1 MIGPF
6 SVMRIKRS
14 LIGRLTVVPA
24 LAVLLA
30 APVLSG
36 CMETMGQQ
44 GAGVGAL
51 GGALVGSML
60 GPGANQA
67 QNALIGLA
75 VGSLVGYAVGNEMD
89 KNDQAKLSQAL
100 ETLPSKKTSTWVN
113 PDTRAEYAVTP
124 MPAYQ
129 ADGRDCRQAEI
140 VSMINGKRETVLKT
154 ACRRSDGRWEI

>member
-14 LIGRLTVVPA
+14 FIGRLPVIPAVV
-24 LAVLLA
+24 VLLA
-30 APVLSG
+30 APLLSG

-44 GAGVGAL
+44 GAGIGAL
-51 GGALVGSML
+51 GGGLAGSLL
-60 GPGANQA
+60 GPGKNRA
-67 QNALIGLA
+67 QNALIGMA

-89 KNDQAKLSQAL
+89 KNDKEKFSQAL

-140 VSMINGKRETVLKT
+140 VSMINGKRETVVKT